1 MAEADYRFGPFLFPV
16 VIHPPRPRIRTFP
29 WAGTELRGLEDGMI
43 RKVTVGAVAAMALAS
58 AMGGCG
64 DATNAQGGGAAV
76 AYKLGTFE
84 RNGQAFVGLV
94 LKDTQVIEVGA
105 ANAAFEAAN
114 ASAPKLTAPAD
125 MKGLIARYDGDW
137 KARLASI
144 AKDVS
149 TASAAPAYSYAIDT
163 LKVLPPV
170 RPSLILNAGGN
181 YTEHS
186 AGIAA
191 QQQRAGAAPA
201 PTSKAETAPGIW
213 ERKDND
219 TRDNPYLFQKSPTV
233 VIGAADPIVVPRGRT
248 NIDFECEFDLVIG
261 KPAKY
266 VPVANAAD
274 YIFGYTV
281 QIDVSDRGG
290 RGDRK
295 MGGSD
300 WLIGKNHDTFGP
312 LGPFIVPKEFVKD
325 PMNVRHTFTLN
336 DQVMQDSNTSRMD
349 HNIYELLS
357 YASNIL
363 TLNVGDVISAGSPA
377 GTNIERA
384 EPRWMRPGDTAKCA
398 IEGIGTQI
406 HPVVA
411 EPGATS
417 TN

>member
-1 MAEADYRFGPFLFPV
+1 MKTITITG
-16 VIHPPRPRIRTFP
+16 
-29 WAGTELRGLEDGMI
+29 
-43 RKVTVGAVAAMALAS
+43 VATALALS
-58 AMGGCG
+58 LVLAACDGG
-64 DATNAQGGGAAV
+64 TNAQGGGASV
-76 AYKLGTFE
+76 PYKLGSFE
-84 RNGQAFVGLV
+84 RGGQAFLGLV
-94 LKDTQVIEVGA
+94 LKDTQIVDIA
-105 ANAAFEAAN
+105 QANAAYESAN
-114 ASAPKLTAPAD
+114 ASAPKLAATAD
-125 MKGLIARYDGDW
+125 MKQLIVRYADW
-137 KARLASI
+137 KDRLASI
-144 AKDVS
+144 ARDVS
-149 TASAAPAYSYAIDT
+149 SARSAPAYAYAIDT

-181 YTEHS
+181 YTEHTQ
-186 AGIAA
+186 GIAA
-191 QQQRAGAAPA
+191 QQQRAGGAPA
-201 PTSKAETAPGIW
+201 EASKAVSAPGIW

-233 VIGAADPIVVPRGRT
+233 LIGANDDIVMPRGRT
-248 NIDFECEFDLVIG
+248 NIDFECEFDTVIG

-300 WLIGKNHDTFGP
+300 WLVGKNHDTFGP

-325 PMNVRHTFTLN
+325 PMNIRHTFTLN

-349 HNIYELLS
+349 HNVYELLS

-363 TLNVGDVISAGSPA
+363 TLNPGDVISGGSPA

-384 EPRWMRPGDTAKCA
+384 EPRWMRAGDTAKCA

-406 HPVVA
+406 HKVVA
-411 EPGATS
+411 ESAATS